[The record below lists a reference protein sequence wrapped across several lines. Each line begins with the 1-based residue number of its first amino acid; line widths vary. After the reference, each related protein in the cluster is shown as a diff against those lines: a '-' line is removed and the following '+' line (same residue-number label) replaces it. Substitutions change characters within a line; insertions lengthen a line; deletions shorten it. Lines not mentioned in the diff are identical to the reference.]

1 MINQFDMMQDIE
13 KVLVSKEDLEAR
25 IKEVAAQVSEDYRG
39 KCPILV
45 GVLKGVI
52 PFYAAMTMAMDIPMQ
67 QDFMSITS
75 YEGGSSNTGVLTFRK
90 DIDHNIEGRD
100 VLILEDILDSGRTLK
115 AIVEMMK
122 HQKPASV
129 KICTLFDKPEGRK
142 IPLEAD
148 YVCYNVPN
156 EFVVGFGLDY
166 DGFYRNLPYV
176 GVLKPS
182 VYKD

>member
-1 MINQFDMMQDIE
+1 M
-13 KVLVSKEDLEAR
+13 DL
-25 IKEVAAQVSEDYRG
+25 
-39 KCPILV
+39 
-45 GVLKGVI
+45 
-52 PFYAAMTMAMDIPMQ
+52 
-67 QDFMSITS
+67 
-75 YEGGSSNTGVLTFRK
+75 
-90 DIDHNIEGRD
+90 RD
-100 VLILEDILDSGRTLK
+100 RHVLILEDILDSGRTLK

-122 HQKPASV
+122 NQKPASV

-182 VYKD
+182 VYQD

>member
-1 MINQFDMMQDIE
+1 
-13 KVLVSKEDLEAR
+13 
-25 IKEVAAQVSEDYRG
+25 
-39 KCPILV
+39 
-45 GVLKGVI
+45 
-52 PFYAAMTMAMDIPMQ
+52 
-67 QDFMSITS
+67 
-75 YEGGSSNTGVLTFRK
+75 
-90 DIDHNIEGRD
+90 

-122 HQKPASV
+122 TQKPASV

-148 YVCYNVPN
+148 YVCYDVPN

-182 VYKD
+182 VYQD